1 MRFEY
6 VSKTS
11 SFAMKPNLHQSQS
24 EATRERL
31 LSSAMQAMQHTGA
44 GTISIAAVAQAAGM
58 TTGAVQHHFPS
69 KAALMM
75 QVLGRL
81 VNALESDTNFW
92 PPAGWSLARRAD
104 HFVQQAWAQLYSQPR
119 FSTAWAA
126 YLAARD
132 DALMMAHIA
141 EQRSLIQQRM
151 HAQFILAFPE
161 LAAHPQAD
169 ARIQFIFT
177 TLRGLGLV
185 NPFASKEAVTAQLA
199 VLSDYIQSSSVST

>member
-1 MRFEY
+1 
-6 VSKTS
+6 
-11 SFAMKPNLHQSQS
+11 MKPNLHHIHS

-31 LSSAMQAMQHTGA
+31 LSSAMQAMQRNGA

-81 VNALESDTNFW
+81 ISALENDTDFW
-92 PPAGWSLARRAD
+92 PPAGWSLARRAN

-119 FSTAWAA
+119 FSTAWVA
-126 YLAARD
+126 YLTARD
-132 DALMMAHIA
+132 DELIMAHIA
-141 EQRSLIQQRM
+141 EQRSHIQQRL
-151 HAQFILAFPE
+151 HAKFVLTFPE

-199 VLSDYIQSSSVST
+199 VLSDYIQSSSVHT

>member
-1 MRFEY
+1 
-6 VSKTS
+6 
-11 SFAMKPNLHQSQS
+11 MKPNLHHIHS

-31 LSSAMQAMQHTGA
+31 LSSAMQAMQRSAA
-44 GTISIAAVAQAAGM
+44 GTISIAAVAHSAGL

-75 QVLGRL
+75 QVLARL
-81 VNALESDTNFW
+81 VNALESDTDFW
-92 PPAGWSLARRAD
+92 PPADWRLARRAD

-126 YLAARD
+126 YLASRD

-141 EQRSLIQQRM
+141 EQRSQIQQRM
-151 HAQFILAFPE
+151 HTQFILAFPE
-161 LAAHPQAD
+161 LAAHAQAD

-185 NPFASKEAVTAQLA
+185 NPFASQETVAAQLA
-199 VLSDYIQSSSVST
+199 VLSDYIQSSSEST